1 MNNVNALALI
11 TSFIILIK
19 AIILLVKPK
28 GTINKVSKMLKDQ
41 KKISYLSYG
50 LFLLVLILV
59 MNEMT
64 LAQIMVGLLMGSL
77 IMGGILYSYKDISKE
92 LDSITKKIIQKTD
105 WVILFIVITLAL
117 VTIFSIIF

>member
-19 AIILLVKPK
+19 ATILLVKPK
-28 GTINKVSKMLKDQ
+28 ETKTGFSRILKDQ
-41 KKISYLSYG
+41 KKLSYLSYG

-77 IMGGILYSYKDISKE
+77 IMGGILYGYKDISKE
-92 LDSITKKIIQKTD
+92 LESIMKKIIEKTD
-105 WVILFIVITLAL
+105 WIVLFIIITLAL
-117 VTIFSIIF
+117 VTIFSIIL